1 MLEKQ
6 LKVRKRT
13 LPIIK
18 SKESAL
24 RMEVKKCKDD
34 LARLERELEEGIVR
48 YDSMFALWNEFNPG
62 LVRVKDVHLTVRKI
76 AGTRIP
82 VLDEVEFEIAE
93 FSLFSQ
99 PKWYYDGIN
108 ILKGLAHDAIL
119 VEFTT
124 AKLGLLEKA
133 RKKTTQKVNLFEK
146 VQIPGYEDAIRK
158 IKRFMEDEENLSKS
172 SQKILKSLLEAREAA
187 KKEEEA
193 DLGVVH
199 VIQTQQG
206 AVQDAALQDDI
217 NLLARYKNA
226 LKELEPLVQRK
237 GDGSVCVNPDLSDKA
252 DAITAQTGVSP
263 LNTTQGFAFDTPAKV
278 IERFEILEADRV
290 VLEQTLAALNRDHV
304 VLAPWGDFDPRNV
317 ERLQKAGYKMLFY
330 SCPLRAFKDEWADKY
345 GVIEI
350 LRDKQKVNFVTLTHA
365 DVEVDIDAEQVHL
378 PQMSLSQIDS
388 ERDESLKAIQAIPVK
403 KALLAVEGVP
413 VLEKAIAE
421 LESKI
426 DFSRVKLTGEKLA
439 EDHLLLLEG
448 WIPAAQVDETCKAL
462 DIKGVFYDVSDPT
475 PEDDIPI
482 QLSNNKFAKLF
493 EPLTKL
499 YMLPTY
505 QELDLTLFFA
515 PFFMLFFGL
524 CLGDTGYGLLMIVA
538 LPIFTKLFQLINP
551 NFSKWLV
558 VLFGASTML
567 CGLLSG
573 TFFGFNMYDLD
584 IPFVQKMKGILYTD
598 NSTMFTVSLCIGVV
612 QILFGMGI
620 KAVNL
625 AIQCG
630 FKYALST
637 IGWLIL
643 LITVGVSAIAG
654 FDFGSPVIMG
664 ILIVAAVLIFLLNSP
679 GKNPLLN
686 IGLGLWDTYNM
697 ATGLLGDVLSY
708 VRLFALG
715 LSGGILANVF
725 NSMAVGMAPD
735 NKVMGFI
742 VMVLIFVIGHALNI
756 FMNILGAIVHPM
768 RLTFVEFFKN
778 SGYTG
783 GGVEYKPFKVTQ

>member
-1 MLEKQ
+1 MITKMKKLTFLIHNGEYEGFLEQ
-6 LKVRKRT
+6 LR
-13 LPIIK
+13 
-18 SKESAL
+18 S
-24 RMEVKKCKDD
+24 
-34 LARLERELEEGIVR
+34 
-48 YDSMFALWNEFNPG
+48 
-62 LVRVKDVHLTVRKI
+62 
-76 AGTRIP
+76 
-82 VLDEVEFEIAE
+82 
-93 FSLFSQ
+93 
-99 PKWYYDGIN
+99 
-108 ILKGLAHDAIL
+108 
-119 VEFTT
+119 
-124 AKLGLLEKA
+124 
-133 RKKTTQKVNLFEK
+133 
-146 VQIPGYEDAIRK
+146 
-158 IKRFMEDEENLSKS
+158 
-172 SQKILKSLLEAREAA
+172 
-187 KKEEEA
+187 
-193 DLGVVH
+193 LGVVH

-206 AVQDAALQDDI
+206 AVQDAALQEDI

-226 LKELEPLVQRK
+226 LKVLEGHK
-237 GDGSVCVNPDLSDKA
+237 GDGSFCALETGSPFDEFVKR
-252 DAITAQTGVSP
+252 AQKEPSLLCP
-263 LNTTQGFAFDTPAKV
+263 SKIL
-278 IERFEILEADRV
+278 ERFDILEADRV
-290 VLEQTLAALNRDHV
+290 VLEQTLQLLSRDRAQ
-304 VLAPWGDFDPRNV
+304 LLPWGDFELQSV
-317 ERLQKAGYKMLFY
+317 ERLAQAGYKIRFY
-330 SCPLRAFKDEWADKY
+330 TCPLRAFKDEWTDKY
-345 GVIEI
+345 GVVEI
-350 LRDKQKVNFVTLTHA
+350 LRDKQKVNFITLTHA
-365 DVEVDIDAEQVHL
+365 DDTVDIDAEQVQL
-378 PQMSLSQIDS
+378 PAMSLS
-388 ERDESLKAIQAIPVK
+388 
-403 KALLAVEGVP
+403 AVEKELAQTQAEIDKFPAKMTQLADIGVP

-421 LESKI
+421 LEAKI
-426 DFSRVKLTGEKLA
+426 DFSRVRLTGEKLA

-783 GGVEYKPFKVTQ
+783 GGTEYRPFRTISN

>member
-1 MLEKQ
+1 MITKMKKLTFLIHNGEYEGFLEQ
-6 LKVRKRT
+6 LR
-13 LPIIK
+13 
-18 SKESAL
+18 S
-24 RMEVKKCKDD
+24 
-34 LARLERELEEGIVR
+34 
-48 YDSMFALWNEFNPG
+48 
-62 LVRVKDVHLTVRKI
+62 
-76 AGTRIP
+76 
-82 VLDEVEFEIAE
+82 
-93 FSLFSQ
+93 
-99 PKWYYDGIN
+99 
-108 ILKGLAHDAIL
+108 
-119 VEFTT
+119 
-124 AKLGLLEKA
+124 
-133 RKKTTQKVNLFEK
+133 
-146 VQIPGYEDAIRK
+146 
-158 IKRFMEDEENLSKS
+158 
-172 SQKILKSLLEAREAA
+172 
-187 KKEEEA
+187 
-193 DLGVVH
+193 LGVVH

-206 AVQDAALQDDI
+206 AVQDAALNEDI
-217 NLLARYKNA
+217 AQLGRCKTA
-226 LKELEPLVQRK
+226 LKDLE
-237 GDGSVCVNPDLSDKA
+237 
-252 DAITAQTGVSP
+252 AITAQNKADAQSYGNEA
-263 LNTTQGFAFDTPAKV
+263 LRNFAFDTPAKV
-278 IERFEILEADRV
+278 LERYDIITADKV
-290 VLEQTLAALNRDHV
+290 VQEQVLQVLNRDRAQ
-304 VLAPWGDFDPRNV
+304 LLPWGDFEPSQV
-317 ERLQKAGYKMLFY
+317 ERLKEAGYKILFY
-330 SCPLRAFKDEWADKY
+330 SCPLRAFRDEWVDKY

-350 LRDKQKVNFVTLTHA
+350 LRDKQKVNFITVTHA
-365 DVEVDIDAEQVHL
+365 DVDVDIDAEQVHL
-378 PQMSLSQIDS
+378 PQESLSTIEADIANTRKEID
-388 ERDESLKAIQAIPVK
+388 ATPVK
-403 KALLAVEGVP
+403 LAQLAIEGVP
-413 VLEKAIAE
+413 VLEKAVAE
-421 LESKI
+421 LEAKI

-448 WIPAAQVDETCKAL
+448 WIPAAQVDEACRAL
-462 DIKGVFYDVSDPT
+462 DMKGVFYDVSDPT

-643 LITVGVSAIAG
+643 LITVGVAAIAG

-725 NSMAVGMAPD
+725 NSMAVGMKPD
-735 NKVMGFI
+735 NPVAGFI
-742 VMVLIFVIGHALNI
+742 VMVLIFAVGHALNI

-783 GGVEYKPFKVTQ
+783 GGTEYRPFRAIEN

>member
-1 MLEKQ
+1 MITKMKKLSF
-6 LKVRKRT
+6 L
-13 LPIIK
+13 IH
-18 SKESAL
+18 SKEYEGFLEHL
-24 RMEVKKCKDD
+24 R
-34 LARLERELEEGIVR
+34 
-48 YDSMFALWNEFNPG
+48 S
-62 LVRVKDVHLTVRKI
+62 
-76 AGTRIP
+76 
-82 VLDEVEFEIAE
+82 
-93 FSLFSQ
+93 
-99 PKWYYDGIN
+99 
-108 ILKGLAHDAIL
+108 
-119 VEFTT
+119 
-124 AKLGLLEKA
+124 
-133 RKKTTQKVNLFEK
+133 
-146 VQIPGYEDAIRK
+146 
-158 IKRFMEDEENLSKS
+158 
-172 SQKILKSLLEAREAA
+172 
-187 KKEEEA
+187 
-193 DLGVVH
+193 LGVVH
-199 VIQTQQG
+199 VIQKQQG
-206 AVQDAALQDDI
+206 AIQNEELQEDL
-217 NLLARYKNA
+217 NLLSRCKNA
-226 LKELEPLVQRK
+226 IKELETSAKTVAE
-237 GDGSVCVNPDLSDKA
+237 GAVSDSVKN
-252 DAITAQTGVSP
+252 
-263 LNTTQGFAFDTPAKV
+263 FAFDTPAKV
-278 IERFEILEADRV
+278 LERYDIICADKIV
-290 VLEQTLAALNRDHV
+290 QEQTLQALSRDRAQ
-304 VLAPWGDFDPRNV
+304 LLPWGDFEPAKI
-317 ERLQKAGYKMLFY
+317 ERLAAAGYKIRFY
-330 SCPLRAFKDEWADKY
+330 TCPLRAFKDEWVAPY
-345 GVIEI
+345 GVVEIE
-350 LRDKQKVNFVTLTHA
+350 RDKQKVNFVTVTHS
-365 DVEVDIDAEQVHL
+365 DVVPDIDAELVQL
-378 PQMSLSQIDS
+378 PHMSLRAVEDDIAKTKAAID
-388 ERDESLKAIQAIPVK
+388 AIPAK
-403 KALLAVEGVP
+403 LAQLAKVGVP
-413 VLEKAIAE
+413 VLEKAVKE
-421 LESKI
+421 LESNI
-426 DFSRVKLTGEKLA
+426 DFGRVRLTGEKLA
-439 EDHLLLLEG
+439 ADSLLLLEG
-448 WIPAAQVDETCKAL
+448 WIPAADVDEVSKAL
-462 DIKGVFYDVSDPT
+462 DLKGVFFDVDDPQ
-475 PEDDIPI
+475 PDDDIPI

-612 QILFGMGI
+612 QILFGMAI

-625 AIQCG
+625 SIQCG
-630 FKYALST
+630 VKYALGT
-637 IGWLIL
+637 IGWLVL
-643 LITVGVSAIAG
+643 LITVGVSVLAG
-654 FDFGSPVIMG
+654 LEFSNPVVMG
-664 ILIVAAVLIFLLNSP
+664 ILIAAAVLIFLFNSP

-735 NKVMGFI
+735 NPVAGFI

-783 GGVEYKPFKVTQ
+783 GGTEYRPFKAIEN

>member
-1 MLEKQ
+1 MITKMKKLTFLIHNGEYEGFLEQ
-6 LKVRKRT
+6 LR
-13 LPIIK
+13 
-18 SKESAL
+18 S
-24 RMEVKKCKDD
+24 
-34 LARLERELEEGIVR
+34 
-48 YDSMFALWNEFNPG
+48 
-62 LVRVKDVHLTVRKI
+62 
-76 AGTRIP
+76 
-82 VLDEVEFEIAE
+82 
-93 FSLFSQ
+93 
-99 PKWYYDGIN
+99 
-108 ILKGLAHDAIL
+108 
-119 VEFTT
+119 
-124 AKLGLLEKA
+124 
-133 RKKTTQKVNLFEK
+133 
-146 VQIPGYEDAIRK
+146 
-158 IKRFMEDEENLSKS
+158 
-172 SQKILKSLLEAREAA
+172 
-187 KKEEEA
+187 
-193 DLGVVH
+193 LGVVH

-226 LKELEPLVQRK
+226 LKVLEGHK
-237 GDGSVCVNPDLSDKA
+237 GDGSFCALETGSPFDEFVKR
-252 DAITAQTGVSP
+252 AQKEPSLLCP
-263 LNTTQGFAFDTPAKV
+263 SKIL
-278 IERFEILEADRV
+278 ERFDIVEADRV
-290 VLEQTLAALNRDHV
+290 VLEQTLQMLSRDRAQ
-304 VLAPWGDFDPRNV
+304 LLPWGDFEPQSV
-317 ERLQKAGYKMLFY
+317 ERLAQAGYKIRFY
-330 SCPLRAFKDEWADKY
+330 TCPLRAFKDEWTDKY
-345 GVIEI
+345 GVVEI
-350 LRDKQKVNFVTLTHA
+350 LRDKQKVNFITLTHA
-365 DVEVDIDAEQVHL
+365 DDTVDIDAEQVQL
-378 PQMSLSQIDS
+378 PAMSLS
-388 ERDESLKAIQAIPVK
+388 
-403 KALLAVEGVP
+403 AVEKELAQTQAEIDIFPAKMTQLADIGIP

-426 DFSRVKLTGEKLA
+426 DFSRVRLTGEKLA

-448 WIPAAQVDETCKAL
+448 WIPAAQVDEACKAL

-475 PEDDIPI
+475 PDDDIPI
-482 QLSNNKFAKLF
+482 QLSNNKFARLF

-735 NKVMGFI
+735 NKVAGFI

-783 GGVEYKPFKVTQ
+783 GGVEYRPFATK

>member
-1 MLEKQ
+1 MITKMKKLSF
-6 LKVRKRT
+6 L
-13 LPIIK
+13 IH
-18 SKESAL
+18 SKEYDQFLEHL
-24 RMEVKKCKDD
+24 R
-34 LARLERELEEGIVR
+34 
-48 YDSMFALWNEFNPG
+48 S
-62 LVRVKDVHLTVRKI
+62 
-76 AGTRIP
+76 
-82 VLDEVEFEIAE
+82 
-93 FSLFSQ
+93 
-99 PKWYYDGIN
+99 
-108 ILKGLAHDAIL
+108 
-119 VEFTT
+119 
-124 AKLGLLEKA
+124 
-133 RKKTTQKVNLFEK
+133 
-146 VQIPGYEDAIRK
+146 
-158 IKRFMEDEENLSKS
+158 
-172 SQKILKSLLEAREAA
+172 
-187 KKEEEA
+187 
-193 DLGVVH
+193 LGVVH
-199 VIQTQQG
+199 VIRKQEG
-206 AVQDAALQDDI
+206 AVQDQALQDDI

-226 LKELEPLVQRK
+226 LKVLEPMFAPIGGEQIR
-237 GDGSVCVNPDLSDKA
+237 DEHTDN
-252 DAITAQTGVSP
+252 VSARNI
-263 LNTTQGFAFDTPAKV
+263 LEQFD
-278 IERFEILEADRV
+278 ILEADKLV
-290 VLEQTLAALNRDHV
+290 QEQTLQALSRDRAQ
-304 VLAPWGDFDPRNV
+304 LLPWGDFDPHNV
-317 ERLQKAGYKMLFY
+317 VRLIRAGYKLRFY
-330 SCPLRAFKDEWADKY
+330 TCPLRVYKQEWEQDYNA
-345 GVIEI
+345 IEI
-350 LRDKQKVNFVTLTHA
+350 MRDKQKVNFVTVTH
-365 DVEVDIDAEQVHL
+365 EGTPVDIDAERVHL
-378 PQMSLSQIDS
+378 PSMSLSSVQADID
-388 ERDESLKAIQAIPVK
+388 KTQAAIDAIPVK
-403 KALLAVEGVP
+403 MVQLAGVGVP
-413 VLEKAIAE
+413 VLQSAVKQ
-421 LESKI
+421 LDSKI
-426 DFSRVKLTGEKLA
+426 DFGRVKLTGEHLA
-439 EDHLLLLEG
+439 ADTLLLLEG
-448 WIPAAQVDETCKAL
+448 WIPADKVEEASREL
-462 DIKGVFYDVSDPT
+462 DLKGVFFEVDDPT
-475 PEDDIPI
+475 PDDDIPI
-482 QLSNNKFAKLF
+482 QLSNNRFAKLF

-551 NFSKWLV
+551 SFSKWLV

-630 FKYALST
+630 FKFALST
-637 IGWLIL
+637 IGWLVL
-643 LITVGVSAIAG
+643 LITVGVVALAG
-654 FDFGSPVIMG
+654 LDFKSPVILA
-664 ILIVAAVLIFLLNSP
+664 ILIVAAVLIFLFNSP

-735 NKVMGFI
+735 NKVIGFI

-778 SGYTG
+778 AGYAG
-783 GGVEYKPFKVTQ
+783 GGMEYKPFRKISTN